1 MLIVVLEGSGTNM
14 KKKMDSDNK
23 NTEKETDVILK
34 ILKDGFSQM
43 KQKAELGKTLS
54 ESGAVSHISEKDLQN
69 IMTELEKIDDF
80 ILHSNVKEIASLI
93 FPSEKKLESIFSTKI
108 FPENKQKAL
117 LLKSQIIYEEII
129 KAIDRYKKLLFTDI

>member
-1 MLIVVLEGSGTNM
+1 
-14 KKKMDSDNK
+14 
-23 NTEKETDVILK
+23 
-34 ILKDGFSQM
+34 M